1 MYEKVEKT
9 PEKIPQM
16 AANAVSQR
24 QNSNTPT
31 PRFVDKRPEAIQM
44 RRLRNLA
51 KDSPQNAKLR
61 DLQHLAAH
69 SVTQKKSNVKQG
81 FGFVDNRPEA
91 ITQRKLQE
99 MANNSP
105 QAKQVAQLQLM
116 ANKRSQVLTI
126 QHDTTTSTIQRMVSV
141 DLLTDEAHKIK
152 IRAKGNVKDFQGG
165 TSAGTH
171 GWVGVRSYK
180 SRYEITDGTYEDTG
194 SVGPLKNDFTNP
206 EAGHVLAKQ
215 NGGDG
220 ADTWNIFAQ
229 DGGTNNG
236 KYKSFEISMRNDL
249 NKYDD
254 DDKVTFT
261 SYLAGVNIKEGE
273 NIADEGLSDAMSI
286 SSEDS
291 D

>member
-1 MYEKVEKT
+1 MNTHVEKT
-9 PEKIPQM
+9 KENKRQSV
-16 AANAVSQR
+16 ANAV
-24 QNSNTPT
+24 
-31 PRFVDKRPEAIQM
+31 
-44 RRLRNLA
+44 
-51 KDSPQNAKLR
+51 
-61 DLQHLAAH
+61 
-69 SVTQKKSNVKQG
+69 TQKQG
-81 FGFVDNRPEA
+81 GGEPTFQFVDNRPEA

-116 ANKRSQVLTI
+116 ANKRSQALTI
-126 QHDTTTSTIQRMVSV
+126 QHDTTMSTIQRMVSV
-141 DLLTDEAHKIK
+141 DLLTDNDDKKK
-152 IRAKGNVKDFQGG
+152 IRAKGNVEDFQGG

-171 GWVGVRSYK
+171 GWVGVTSYR
-180 SRYEITDGTYEDTG
+180 SRYEITDGTHEDTG

-254 DDKVTFT
+254 DDEVTFT
-261 SYLAGVNIKEGE
+261 SYLAGVDIEEGG

-291 D
+291 DFYSYKIIFKVVG